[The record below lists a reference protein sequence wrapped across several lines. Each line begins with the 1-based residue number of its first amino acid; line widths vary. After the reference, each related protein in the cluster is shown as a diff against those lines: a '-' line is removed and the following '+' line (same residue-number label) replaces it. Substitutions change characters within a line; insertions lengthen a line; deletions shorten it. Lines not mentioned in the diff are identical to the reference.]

1 MCHILLCY
9 CVEISYSVNCIN
21 NSLNDKIMNCNTI
34 RGYCACRNFN
44 FVAIKVESEMSGG
57 VFLLK

>member
-1 MCHILLCY
+1 MK
-9 CVEISYSVNCIN
+9 N